1 MPDPKRSDSSRGDG
15 PTFGRLVVSAGEV
28 CVEAL
33 TPFVERDW
41 RSVRA
46 RDLEWSVWDTVVH
59 VNDDLYFYA
68 AQVLLADE
76 TDYICFELSAD
87 DHANPARLLAAI
99 AVQARLLAGSVGFA
113 NADARSHHVY
123 GVSDPSGFAAMGVV
137 ESLIHTYDAVH
148 GLDSASTWR
157 PPDDLAAPVLS
168 RLFPHAPEGEVGRAG
183 DLLLYMCGRAPLGDL
198 PRLSD
203 WRWYGAVAGSAPPE
217 PPVPH

>member
-1 MPDPKRSDSSRGDG
+1 VRTAGSRDDG
-15 PTFGRLVVSAGEV
+15 LKLGRLVVSASEI

-33 TPFVERDW
+33 TPFIDRDW

-76 TDYICFELSAD
+76 SDYICFELSAD
-87 DHANPARLLAAI
+87 DHANPERLLAAFT
-99 AVQARLLAGSVGFA
+99 VQARLLAGSVAFA
-113 NADARSHHVY
+113 GPNSRAHHVN
-123 GVSDPSGFAAMGVV
+123 GVSDPGGFAAMGVV
-137 ESLIHTYDAVH
+137 ESLIHTYDALY

-157 PPDDLAAPVLS
+157 PPDDLAGPVLS
-168 RLFPHAPEGEVGRAG
+168 RLFPHAPAG
-183 DLLLYMCGRAPLGDL
+183 DVGSPGDVLLHMCGRTPLGAL

-203 WRWYGAVAGSAPPE
+203 WRWYGAVPDSESPE
-217 PPVPH
+217 PPATRDSN